1 MTCDRRWFSASSN
14 GRPVPPIVAGQARL
28 CGPSGLTGW
37 LRGALLLGVALT
49 LTACGGGG
57 GGGGGSN
64 GGETGPTPPGTGTV
78 TGQITF
84 ERVPYRTANGIYA
97 LDFAAGTQA
106 PARGVVVELLP
117 GGGGTALA
125 TTVTDASGRYTM
137 SVNAGT
143 SVQLRVRA
151 KLTESGANPAYTVT
165 VVDNTSANAP
175 YVFDGATFAAAA
187 GTTTRNVNF
196 ASGWN
201 ATTNAYVDSARAA
214 APFAILDTL
223 YKAITAIRGADA
235 AARFPEL
242 NVHWSTR
249 NKPVNDPFQ
258 VSSGN
263 INSTFFIAEA
273 SGTGA
278 DAMPAG
284 IYVLGDA
291 ATDTDEYDEAVIAHE
306 YGHYY
311 QHVFSRDESIGGEHS
326 IGQSTDLRLAFS
338 EGWGNAFSSM
348 MRGSSS
354 YKDSGTPGT
363 AQGFGFDIEPN
374 DLDDQTGSTGWYSEG
389 SIEEILWDA
398 YDNNAGESGDTVALG
413 FGPIHAV
420 MKGELKQT
428 PALVSVFPF
437 LAALK
442 AANPGS
448 AAGIDALGQASGIVM
463 AGIDAWGS
471 TETNN
476 GGRADNLPVYRTVA
490 INGGAVTAVST
501 NNVGG
506 TRKLYNGRGGRKFFR
521 LNVPTTGTVS
531 IRLAGPAGA
540 DADFY
545 LFQGTAGLVEFG
557 GCPGSTSSPE
567 GCSGKPT
574 EVETW
579 SKTLAAGNYVLEVLD
594 FNRIDDTATPAPTL
608 GDTTLSLT
616 VTQP

>member
-1 MTCDRRWFSASSN
+1 MTPSRHRSLLRSCRW
-14 GRPVPPIVAGQARL
+14 
-28 CGPSGLTGW
+28 
-37 LRGALLLGVALT
+37 GALALAALLA
-49 LTACGGGG
+49 ACGGGG
-57 GGGGGSN
+57 GGGGSSSGGGN
-64 GGETGPTPPGTGTV
+64 GGTGPTPPGVGTV
-78 TGQITF
+78 SGQITF
-84 ERVPYRTANGIYA
+84 DRVPYRTSGGVNA
-97 LDFAAGTQA
+97 LDFAAVTQA

-125 TTVTDASGRYTM
+125 TGVTDTTGRYSM

-151 KLTESGANPAYTVT
+151 KLTEAGASPSYTVT

-175 YVFDGATFAAAA
+175 YVFDGSTFTAAA

-196 ASGWN
+196 ASGWSA
-201 ATTNAYVDSARAA
+201 ATSAYVDADRAA

-223 YKAITAIRGADA
+223 YKAITTIRAADSA
-235 AARFPEL
+235 ASFREL
-242 NVHWSTR
+242 KVFWSTR
-249 NKPVNDPFQ
+249 NKPVSAPFQ
-258 VSSGN
+258 VSIGN
-263 INSTFFIAEA
+263 INSTFFTAVA

-278 DAMPAG
+278 DAVEAG

-291 ATDTDEYDEAVIAHE
+291 STDTDEYDESVIAHE

-311 QHVFSRDESIGGEHS
+311 QDVFSRDESMGGEHAV
-326 IGQSTDLRLAFS
+326 GEKTDLRLAFS

-348 MRGSSS
+348 MRGSAS
-354 YKDSGTPGT
+354 YKDSGKPGT
-363 AQGFGFDIEPN
+363 SQGFGFDLERN
-374 DLDDQTGSTGWYSEG
+374 DFDDTTGATGWFSEG
-389 SIEEILWDA
+389 SIQEILWDLF
-398 YDNNAGESGDTVALG
+398 DNSAGESGDTVALG
-413 FGPIHAV
+413 FGPIHEV
-420 MKGELKQT
+420 MKGGLKQT
-428 PALVSVFPF
+428 PALVGVFPF

-442 AANPGS
+442 AANSGS

-476 GGRADNLPVYRTVA
+476 GGRADNLPVYRTLA

-501 NNVGG
+501 NNVDG
-506 TRKLYNGRGGRKFFR
+506 TLKLYNGLGSRRFFR
-521 LNVPTTGTVS
+521 LTVPSAGTIS
-531 IRLAGPAGA
+531 IRLAGPVGA

-545 LFQGTAGLVEFG
+545 LYKGVSGMVEFG
-557 GCPGSTSSPE
+557 GCPGSTSSPD
-567 GCSGKPT
+567 GCADKPT

-579 SKTLAAGNYVLEVLD
+579 SKSLPAGDYVLEVLD
-594 FNRIDDTATPAPTL
+594 FNRIDELATPAPAL